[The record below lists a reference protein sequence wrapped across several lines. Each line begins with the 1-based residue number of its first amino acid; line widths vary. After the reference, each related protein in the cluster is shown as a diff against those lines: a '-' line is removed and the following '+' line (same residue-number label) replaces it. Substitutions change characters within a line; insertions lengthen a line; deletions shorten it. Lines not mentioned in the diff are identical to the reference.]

1 MLAKL
6 ASLIKEFMS
15 WTLGLSS
22 EPPFGGGFNKKKLRR
37 IDCHWCENGI
47 LPGVAMA
54 PELME
59 PKVSG
64 TCIFP

>member
-22 EPPFGGGFNKKKLRR
+22 EPPFGGGFNKKKTSANRLPLVRKWDLAGRR
-37 IDCHWCENGI
+37 HGT
-47 LPGVAMA
+47 GVDGA
-54 PELME
+54 
-59 PKVSG
+59 
-64 TCIFP
+64 